1 MGRTNPTFRDR
12 LSGIE
17 REFADYRR
25 ALRRRDRP
33 HFDRLFAHARAHADA
48 CSYLNHDAP
57 LAAVLFSVA
66 LEQEARLAALDAR
79 LDALEAEAGIDPD
92 ERRSV
97 DDAQARLERPW
108 TATGDGERGGD
119 RDAASA
125 VGDDLDRSGS
135 ADEPDR
141 AGDAGD

>member
-17 REFADYRR
+17 REFGDYRR

-48 CSYLNHDAP
+48 CTYLNHDAP
-57 LAAVLFSVA
+57 LVAVLFSVA

-79 LDALEAEAGIDPD
+79 LDALEAEAGLDPD

-97 DDAQARLERPW
+97 DGAQARLERVW
-108 TATGDGERGGD
+108 TAAGDEGHDGD
-119 RDAASA
+119 RDDGPA
-125 VGDDLDRSGS
+125 VD
-135 ADEPDR
+135 
-141 AGDAGD
+141 DAGQSEGPGD